1 MRMLK
6 INFGSCWYIQFK
18 FLDNI
23 YCLFNLI
30 LKKINMDIFNYKF
43 FIENIKLYRV
53 RKFILKFFLIYN
65 KIVFLLG
72 VQILFNIS
80 MFKSSKKFFF

>member
-6 INFGSCWYIQFK
+6 INFGSCWYIKLK

-53 RKFILKFFLIYN
+53 RKFILKFF
-65 KIVFLLG
+65 KI
-72 VQILFNIS
+72 
-80 MFKSSKKFFF
+80 